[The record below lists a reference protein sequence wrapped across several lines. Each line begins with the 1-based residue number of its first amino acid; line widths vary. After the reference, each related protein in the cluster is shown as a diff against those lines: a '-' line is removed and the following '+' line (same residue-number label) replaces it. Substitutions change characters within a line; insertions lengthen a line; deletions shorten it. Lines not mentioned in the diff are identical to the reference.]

1 LLVREGPHAE
11 PFENEG
17 IGHSAH
23 AITPGMTD
31 KIFDQIRNWIRE
43 GRSGSFLTA
52 QYTREIDF
60 LIRDIFDSVN
70 KSRETVLIATG
81 GYGRGE
87 LAPFSDI
94 DIMFFAPGKADTG
107 TVERI
112 LYKLWDTK
120 LDISHSFRTAAEC
133 VAEAF
138 KDIRT
143 RTSLLESRYIAGNK
157 DYYAFFEKNVYP
169 EIAFNKQKDFVRE
182 KLQEMEKR
190 HLSSGDSIFLLEPH
204 IKEGEGGLRDVHT
217 AYWLSKVAFR
227 TGCFSEFL
235 ETMAPYDRK
244 RFHNAYD
251 FLLRTRFSL
260 HLESGR
266 KNDRLLFEFQ
276 RNVANLIGF
285 RDSAKFNAAERMM
298 RYYYLKCRVIKDAT
312 REVISRCSSAY
323 VRVFRDLRIKR
334 VSELFTIARGNLV
347 TTREDLF
354 DVDPER
360 IMEGFYLYSKTGKKF
375 SPNMKEKVRANL
387 LRINK
392 KTRSSP
398 EAVSCFLEIL
408 KGSRVYETL
417 REMHE
422 TGVLGRFVP
431 EFGALRLLVVH
442 EPYHMYTV
450 DEHTLLAIKNL
461 EDLRTTR
468 YKSLDDLHIIVNRM
482 GNLDS
487 LYMALLFHD
496 IGKAAGRRH
505 GEEGYKRLK
514 NIMERFHLDGEKRK
528 RIEFLVKNHILMSKT
543 AMQREA
549 SDPEVEAA
557 FADAVG
563 DLENL
568 DALYLIT
575 FADMSAVNPAFWTSW
590 KSYLLR
596 ELYDH
601 TRDYLS
607 GIKKE
612 MPEYIRSL
620 QSISPS
626 VEARGLGDFLG
637 EMPARYILSTTRSKV
652 LEDYKLVEEER
663 RKGFAMRIDQTSDGV
678 AEICISAEDYP
689 GLFSRAVGFLS
700 SKGLNIVN
708 GRIFTGKKGI
718 VIDKISVSNWKE
730 IWWEGLPE
738 DLEKGLKGVIAGEK
752 TVTVTRR
759 GVTAESPFD
768 IFIELDNEASEE
780 YSVIEIFSPD
790 RIGLLY
796 EISDT
801 MYRQGINI
809 ISARI
814 NTETGLAE
822 DVFYVLAENR
832 KVDYVRAEGL
842 LSELW
847 TTLKG
852 RE

>member
-1 LLVREGPHAE
+1 M
-11 PFENEG
+11 N
-17 IGHSAH
+17 
-23 AITPGMTD
+23 D
-31 KIFDQIRNWIRE
+31 KFFSQIKNRIRE
-43 GRSGSFLTA
+43 GKSGSFLTA
-52 QYTREIDF
+52 EYTKEIDL
-60 LIRDIFDSVN
+60 LIRGIVDSEN
-70 KSRETVLIATG
+70 NSHETVLIATG

-94 DIMFFAPGKADTG
+94 DIMFFAPEKEKTG
-107 TVERI
+107 AVERI

-143 RTSLLESRYIAGNK
+143 RTSLLEGRYIAGNR
-157 DYYAFFEKNVYP
+157 DYYSFFRRNVYP
-169 EIAFNKQKDFVRE
+169 EIAFKKQKDFVRE

-190 HLSSGDSIFLLEPH
+190 HLSSGESIFLLEPH

-227 TGCFSEFL
+227 SGSFSEFL

-244 RFHNAYD
+244 TVQNAYD
-251 FLLRTRFSL
+251 FLLRARFSL

-266 KNDRLLFEFQ
+266 KNDVLLFEFQ
-276 RNVANLIGF
+276 RNVAHLLGF

-298 RYYYLKCRVIKDAT
+298 RYYYLKSRVIKDVT
-312 REVISRCSSAY
+312 REIIGRCSSEY
-323 VRVFRDLRIKR
+323 VRVFRDMHIRRL
-334 VSELFTIARGNLV
+334 SELFTIARGHLV
-347 TTREDLF
+347 ATREDLF
-354 DVDPER
+354 DMNPDR
-360 IMEGFYLYSKTGKKF
+360 IIEGFSVYSKTGKKF
-375 SPNMKEKVRANL
+375 SPNLKEKVRANL

-392 KTRSSP
+392 RTRSSP
-398 EAVSCFLEIL
+398 EAVSSFLEIL

-417 REMHE
+417 RQMHE
-422 TGVLGRFVP
+422 TGVLGRFIP

-450 DEHTLLAIKNL
+450 DEHTLLAIKHL
-461 EDLRTTR
+461 EELKTTR
-468 YKSLDDLHIIVNRM
+468 YKSLEYLHGIIIRQE
-482 GNLDS
+482 NLDA

-514 NIMERFHLDGEKRK
+514 NIMERFQLDAEKRT

-549 SDPEVEAA
+549 SDPEVIAM

-575 FADMSAVNPAFWTSW
+575 YADMSAVNPAFWTSW

-596 ELYDH
+596 GLYDY

-607 GIKKE
+607 GITKKD
-612 MPEYIRSL
+612 MQEYIRSL
-620 QSISPS
+620 QRISPS
-626 VEARGLGDFLG
+626 VEAQGLGDFLG
-637 EMPARYILSTTRSKV
+637 EMPERYILSTTRSRV
-652 LEDYKLVEEER
+652 LEDYRLVEGVRE
-663 RKGFAMRIDQTSDGV
+663 KGFAMRIDQTSDGV

-708 GRIFTGKKGI
+708 GRIYTGKKGI

-730 IWWEGLPE
+730 IWWDGLPE

-752 TVTVTRR
+752 TVTVARR
-759 GVTAESPFD
+759 GVASESPFD
-768 IFIELDNEASEE
+768 IFIELDNEASAE
-780 YSVIEIFSPD
+780 YSLIEIFSPD
-790 RIGLLY
+790 RMGLLY

-801 MYRQGINI
+801 MHRRGINI

-814 NTETGLAE
+814 NTEAGLAE

-832 KVDYVRAEGL
+832 KVDYVGAEGL

-852 RE
+852 RD

>member
-1 LLVREGPHAE
+1 M
-11 PFENEG
+11 NERL
-17 IGHSAH
+17 
-23 AITPGMTD
+23 
-31 KIFDQIRNWIRE
+31 FNQIRDWIKE
-43 GRSGSFLTA
+43 GRSGRFLTE
-52 QYTREIDF
+52 QYTKETDL

-70 KSRETVLIATG
+70 ENAETVLIATG

-94 DIMFFAPGKADTG
+94 DIMFFAPKKAETE
-107 TVERI
+107 TVESI
-112 LYKLWDTK
+112 LYKLWDTG

-133 VAEAF
+133 IAEAL
-138 KDIRT
+138 KDIKT
-143 RTSLLESRYIAGNK
+143 RTSLLEARYIAGNQ
-157 DYYAFFEKNVYP
+157 DSYAFFRKSVYP
-169 EIAFNKQKDFVRE
+169 EIAYKKQKDFVRS

-190 HLSSGDSIFLLEPH
+190 HLNSGDSIFLLEPH

-227 TGCFSEFL
+227 TGSFSDFL

-244 RFHNAYD
+244 RFVNAYD
-251 FLLRTRFSL
+251 FLLRARFSL
-260 HLESGR
+260 HLESRR
-266 KNDRLLFEFQ
+266 KNDLLLLEFQ
-276 RNVANLIGF
+276 RNVADLLGF
-285 RDSAKFNAAERMM
+285 RDSGKFSGAERMM
-298 RYYYLKCRVIKDAT
+298 RYYYLKSKLIKETAQKI
-312 REVISRCSSAY
+312 ISRCSSAY
-323 VRVFRDLRIKR
+323 VPVYRDMNIKR
-334 VSELFTIARGNLV
+334 ISDLFAIARGNLV
-347 TTREDLF
+347 TTRENLF
-354 DVDPER
+354 DLNPNK
-360 IMEGFYLYSKTGKKF
+360 IIEGFYLYSKTGKKF
-375 SPNMKEKVRANL
+375 SPNMKEKVRSNL
-387 LRINK
+387 LRINR

-398 EAVSCFLEIL
+398 ESVSYFLEIL
-408 KGSRVYETL
+408 KGPQVYKTL

-422 TGVLGRFVP
+422 TGVLGRFIP

-461 EDLRTTR
+461 EELRTSR
-468 YKSLDDLHIIVNRM
+468 YKSLEDLHLIINRM
-482 GNLDS
+482 KNQDT

-496 IGKAAGRRH
+496 IGKAAGRHH

-514 NIMERFHLDGEKRK
+514 NIMERFRLDIEKRM
-528 RIEFLVKNHILMSKT
+528 RIEFLVKNHVLMSKI

-549 SDPEVEAA
+549 SDTEVVTM

-563 DLENL
+563 DMENL

-575 FADMSAVNPAFWTSW
+575 YADMSAVNPAFWTSW

-601 TRDYLS
+601 TKDYLS
-607 GIKKE
+607 GMKKDVTV
-612 MPEYIRSL
+612 YISSL

-626 VEARGLGDFLG
+626 VEAQGLADFVR
-637 EMPARYILSTTRSKV
+637 EMPDRYILSTTRHKV
-652 LEDYKLVEEER
+652 LEDYRLVQKVKER
-663 RKGFAMRIDQTSDGV
+663 GFSMRIDQTSDGV

-730 IWWEGLPE
+730 IWWSGLPE
-738 DLEKGLKGVIAGEK
+738 DLEEGLRGVIMGEK
-752 TVTVTRR
+752 AVAVARR
-759 GVTAESPFD
+759 GGTAESLFD

-780 YSVIEIFSPD
+780 FSLIEIFSPD
-790 RIGLLY
+790 RLGLLY
-796 EISDT
+796 DISDT
-801 MYRQGINI
+801 MYKMGVNI
-809 ISARI
+809 VSARI
-814 NTETGLAE
+814 NTEAGLAE
-822 DVFYVLAENR
+822 DVFYVLVEKR
-832 KVDYVRAEGL
+832 KVDYIKSQEL

-847 TTLKG
+847 TILKG